1 MKTFTSLEQYVK
13 PDKPIVTVLGNFD
26 GVHLGHQKLIKK
38 AQEIAKKI
46 NGETLVFTF
55 YPHPQKL
62 FNSNIKMLTP
72 LKLKLKLIESL
83 GVENVLVIPFTEDF
97 AKISPQGFVY
107 EILAEKLQTSQ
118 VVAGFNY
125 SFGNKGMGNAALL
138 IQLAS
143 QKNIKVTVMEPFYI
157 DNELVSS
164 TKVREYL
171 KDGNIDNAVKLLGY
185 QPTISGK
192 VVEGN
197 KIGRQM
203 GFPTANLEWDKD
215 LLIPGNGVYAVKV
228 IIDNKK
234 YLGVLNI
241 GNKPT
246 VNQKPLLS
254 MEVNILDFSGDI
266 YQKEIEIIFFIKI
279 RNEIKFS
286 NIEQLKNQI
295 AKDIEKSI
303 SFFSQTISKAEQ

>member
-1 MKTFTSLEQYVK
+1 
-13 PDKPIVTVLGNFD
+13 
-26 GVHLGHQKLIKK
+26 
-38 AQEIAKKI
+38 
-46 NGETLVFTF
+46 
-55 YPHPQKL
+55 
-62 FNSNIKMLTP
+62 
-72 LKLKLKLIESL
+72 
-83 GVENVLVIPFTEDF
+83 
-97 AKISPQGFVY
+97 
-107 EILAEKLQTSQ
+107 
-118 VVAGFNY
+118 
-125 SFGNKGMGNAALL
+125 MGNAALL

-143 QKNIKVTVMEPFYI
+143 QKHKSNSYGAFYI